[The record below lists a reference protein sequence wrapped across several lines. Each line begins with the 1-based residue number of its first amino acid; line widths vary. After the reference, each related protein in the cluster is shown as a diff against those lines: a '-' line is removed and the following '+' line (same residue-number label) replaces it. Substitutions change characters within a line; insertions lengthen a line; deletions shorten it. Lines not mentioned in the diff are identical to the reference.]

1 MIADPKRKPHQD
13 DGDSDK
19 RRRQEEALDE
29 ALKNT
34 FPASDPV
41 SVEQPRRAGAPVI
54 LDPCPFRKF
63 YPAWIRVVRQ
73 NHRITTGDCTR
84 AAPAS
89 THTVRTAPEEPWHR
103 SNPNLDN
110 PP

>member
-1 MIADPKRKPHQD
+1 LQLAQVPPSGVVARLARSKHFISAVRETEMIANPKGEPRQD

-41 SVEQPRRAGAPVI
+41 SVEQPTTSGRA
-54 LDPCPFRKF
+54 C
-63 YPAWIRVVRQ
+63 
-73 NHRITTGDCTR
+73 
-84 AAPAS
+84 
-89 THTVRTAPEEPWHR
+89 R
-103 SNPNLDN
+103 S
-110 PP
+110 

>member
-1 MIADPKRKPHQD
+1 VICVIAPKIFISAVGETEMIADPKRKPRQD

-41 SVEQPRRAGAPVI
+41 SVEQPTTSGGA
-54 LDPCPFRKF
+54 C
-63 YPAWIRVVRQ
+63 
-73 NHRITTGDCTR
+73 
-84 AAPAS
+84 
-89 THTVRTAPEEPWHR
+89 R
-103 SNPNLDN
+103 S
-110 PP
+110 